1 VEVNRIVFSNH
12 ALQEMTRR
20 NILRAVVEGVLDSP
34 EQIVPGKENRTIYQ
48 SHLDNEEGGVYLI
61 RVIVDIDRD
70 PPLVITVYRTSK
82 VQKYWR
88 EG

>member
-20 NILRAVVEGVLDSP
+20 NILRAVVEGILNSP
-34 EQIVPGKENRTIYQ
+34 EQIVPGRENRTIYQ
-48 SHLDNEEGGVYLI
+48 SRLDNEEGGVYLI

>member
-20 NILRAVVEGVLDSP
+20 NILRTVVERVLDSP
-34 EQIVPGKENRTIYQ
+34 EQIVPGEENRTIYQ
-48 SHLDNEEGGVYLI
+48 SRLDNEEGGVYLI

>member
-1 VEVNRIVFSNH
+1 MNRIVFSNH

-20 NILRAVVEGVLDSP
+20 NILRAVVEGILNSP
-34 EQIVPGKENRTIYQ
+34 EQIVPGRENRTIYQ
-48 SHLDNEEGGVYLI
+48 SRLDNEEGGVYLI

>member
-20 NILRAVVEGVLDSP
+20 NILRAVVEEILNSP

-48 SHLDNEEGGVYLI
+48 SRLDNEEGGVYLI